1 MDLPV
6 LENVDLRA
14 TGFWSEVD
22 NPIASIDTAFDPDTE
37 PFEAPREKL
46 NQIPVER
53 RKFNFNEVE
62 MPWSENVATRQAKR
76 CLRCDYGKRGMVTTI
91 DNINATHK

>member
-1 MDLPV
+1 MGSQFVGVTLD
-6 LENVDLRA
+6 
-14 TGFWSEVD
+14 WSLSF
-22 NPIASIDTAFDPDTE
+22 P
-37 PFEAPREKL
+37 L
-46 NQIPVER
+46 CG